1 MQINRFV
8 GLLEGLVTDVISSVF
23 FSALQPVPNDSSDL
37 HGRTLIE
44 FQLIRMSAPTTFA
57 IAFHGPSDAFQ
68 IPWICCHA
76 AMLAKW
82 LARANRLANH
92 PASIKDI

>member
-1 MQINRFV
+1 MKLHLQILFKFLGTYFMQINRFV
-8 GLLEGLVTDVISSVF
+8 GLLEGLVTDVISSIF

-57 IAFHGPSDAFQ
+57 IAFHGPSDIFQ
-68 IPWICCHA
+68 VP
-76 AMLAKW
+76 
-82 LARANRLANH
+82 
-92 PASIKDI
+92 